1 MKKLLPE
8 SPLTSRELVPEN
20 QAFLQG
26 QSKNKKHL
34 NFIMR
39 PQTLLI
45 YSNAVNNNN
54 SNNN

>member
-1 MKKLLPE
+1 
-8 SPLTSRELVPEN
+8 
-20 QAFLQG
+20 LQG

-45 YSNAVNNNN
+45 YSNAVNNN